1 MSEHTLIEK
10 FGVRLDRLLREQKR
24 SQAWLVAHSKLTS
37 SVVSRLVRGDR
48 LPTAEHVAAMAPLF
62 GMSAAQLVAD
72 TDAES
77 RVAEASQYVTRAHFE
92 SVHRQLVDA
101 ESEIEQM
108 EHKLAGLRD
117 DHYRLLR
124 DAQGHERE
132 LDAKIAEVEAQ
143 LQHSQGQQAAWQ
155 RRSKQSVDA
164 LCEAVTDL
172 AVLSARLAEIQTA
185 AEEGDQARLQNALHG
200 SASIGKRTAV
210 EYLEKYRE
218 RGHE

>member
-101 ESEIEQM
+101 EEEVQRTSLEIARM
-108 EHKLAGLRD
+108 EKAKFLLLD
-117 DHYRLLR
+117 DVR
-124 DAQGHERE
+124 AHERE
-132 LDAKIAEVEAQ
+132 LSAKIADLEAQ
-143 LQHSQGQQAAWQ
+143 LQDSQAQRAEWQ
-155 RRSKQSVDA
+155 RKSKQSVAA
-164 LCEAVTDL
+164 LCEAVTDV
-172 AVLSARLAEIQTA
+172 AVLSAKLAEVQIA
-185 AEEGDQARLQNALHG
+185 AEAGDAARLQAALAG
-200 SASIGKRTAV
+200 SASIGNRTAV

-218 RGHE
+218 R

>member
-1 MSEHTLIEK
+1 MSERTPIEK

-77 RVAEASQYVTRAHFE
+77 RVAEASQFVTRAHFE

-117 DHYRLLR
+117 DHYQLLR

-132 LDAKIAEVEAQ
+132 LNAKIAEVEAQ

-185 AEEGDQARLQNALHG
+185 AEEGDQARLQNALDG

>member
-117 DHYRLLR
+117 DHYQLLR
-124 DAQGHERE
+124 DAQGHELE
-132 LDAKIAEVEAQ
+132 LNAKIAEVEAQ

-164 LCEAVTDL
+164 LCEAVTDV
-172 AVLSARLAEIQTA
+172 AVLSAKLAEVQTA
-185 AEEGDQARLQNALHG
+185 AEAGDHARLQNALDG

-218 RGHE
+218 R

>member
-1 MSEHTLIEK
+1 MSEHTPIEK

-101 ESEIEQM
+101 EEEVQRTSLEIARM
-108 EHKLAGLRD
+108 EKAKFLLLD
-117 DHYRLLR
+117 DVR
-124 DAQGHERE
+124 AHERE
-132 LDAKIAEVEAQ
+132 LSAKIADLEAQ
-143 LQHSQGQQAAWQ
+143 LQDSQAQRAEWQ
-155 RRSKQSVDA
+155 RKSKQSVAA
-164 LCEAVTDL
+164 LCEAVTDV
-172 AVLSARLAEIQTA
+172 AVLSAKLAEVQIA
-185 AEEGDQARLQNALHG
+185 AEAGDAARLQAALAG
-200 SASIGKRTAV
+200 SASIGNRTAV

-218 RGHE
+218 R

>member
-1 MSEHTLIEK
+1 MSEHTPIEK

-117 DHYRLLR
+117 DHYQLLR

-132 LDAKIAEVEAQ
+132 LNAKIAEVEAQ

-164 LCEAVTDL
+164 LCEAVTDV
-172 AVLSARLAEIQTA
+172 AVLSAKLAEVQIA
-185 AEEGDQARLQNALHG
+185 AETGDAARLQAALAG
-200 SASIGKRTAV
+200 SASIGNRTAV

>member
-1 MSEHTLIEK
+1 MSEHTVEK

-24 SQAWLVAHSKLTS
+24 SQAWLVQHSKLTS

-48 LPTAEHVAAMAPLF
+48 LPTAEHVAAIAPLF
-62 GMSAAQLVAD
+62 AMSAAQLVAD

-77 RVAEASQYVTRAHFE
+77 RIAEASQYVTRAHFE

-101 ESEIEQM
+101 ESEIELLEHQM
-108 EHKLAGLRD
+108 ARMQNEKHQILEVATSR
-117 DHYRLLR
+117 
-124 DAQGHERE
+124 ERE
-132 LDAKIAEVEAQ
+132 LSAKIAEVEAK

-172 AVLSARLAEIQTA
+172 AVLSAKLAEIQAA
-185 AEEGDQARLQNALHG
+185 AEEEDHARLQNALDG

-210 EYLEKYRE
+210 EYLEKHKE
-218 RGHE
+218 R

>member
-1 MSEHTLIEK
+1 MSEHTIEK
-10 FGVRLDRLLREQKR
+10 FGVRLDRLLREQSR

-48 LPTAEHVAAMAPLF
+48 LPTAEHVAAIAPLF
-62 GMSAAQLVAD
+62 AMSAAQLVAD

-77 RVAEASQYVTRAHFE
+77 RIAEASQYVTRAHFE

-101 ESEIEQM
+101 ESEIELLEHQM
-108 EHKLAGLRD
+108 ARMQNEKHQILEVATSR
-117 DHYRLLR
+117 
-124 DAQGHERE
+124 ERE
-132 LDAKIAEVEAQ
+132 LSAKIAEVEAK
-143 LQHSQGQQAAWQ
+143 LQHSQGQLAAWQ

-172 AVLSARLAEIQTA
+172 AVLSAKLAEIQAA
-185 AEEGDQARLQNALHG
+185 AEEEDHARLQNALDG

-218 RGHE
+218 R

>member
-1 MSEHTLIEK
+1 MSEHTPIEK

-101 ESEIEQM
+101 EEEVQRTSLEVARM
-108 EHKLAGLRD
+108 EKAKFLLLD
-117 DHYRLLR
+117 DVR
-124 DAQGHERE
+124 AHERE
-132 LDAKIAEVEAQ
+132 LSAKIADLEAQ
-143 LQHSQGQQAAWQ
+143 LQDSQAQRAEWQ
-155 RRSKQSVDA
+155 RKSKQSVAA
-164 LCEAVTDL
+164 LCEAVTDV
-172 AVLSARLAEIQTA
+172 AVLSAKLAEVQIA
-185 AEEGDQARLQNALHG
+185 AEAGDAARLQAALAG
-200 SASIGKRTAV
+200 SASIGNRTAV

-218 RGHE
+218 R

>member
-1 MSEHTLIEK
+1 MSEHTIEK
-10 FGVRLDRLLREQKR
+10 FGVRLDRLLREQSR

-48 LPTAEHVAAMAPLF
+48 LPTAEHVAAIAPLF
-62 GMSAAQLVAD
+62 GMSAAQMVAD

-101 ESEIEQM
+101 ESEIELLEHQM
-108 EHKLAGLRD
+108 ARMQNEKHQILEVATS
-117 DHYRLLR
+117 
-124 DAQGHERE
+124 HERE
-132 LDAKIAEVEAQ
+132 LSAKIAEVEAQ
-143 LQHSQGQQAAWQ
+143 LHHSQGQQAAWQ
-155 RRSKQSVDA
+155 RKSKQSVAA

-172 AVLSARLAEIQTA
+172 AVLSAKLAEIQTA
-185 AEEGDQARLQNALHG
+185 AEEGDHARLQTALDG

-210 EYLEKYRE
+210 DYLEKYRE
-218 RGHE
+218 RRHE

>member
-1 MSEHTLIEK
+1 MSEHTIEK
-10 FGVRLDRLLREQKR
+10 FGVRLDRLLREQSR

-48 LPTAEHVAAMAPLF
+48 LPTAEHVAAIAPLF
-62 GMSAAQLVAD
+62 GMSAAQMVAD

-117 DHYRLLR
+117 DHYQLLR
-124 DAQGHERE
+124 DAQGHERD
-132 LDAKIAEVEAQ
+132 LNAKIAEVEAQ

-172 AVLSARLAEIQTA
+172 AVLSAKLAEIQTA
-185 AEEGDQARLQNALHG
+185 AEEGDQARLQNALDG

>member
-1 MSEHTLIEK
+1 MSEHTPIEK

-101 ESEIEQM
+101 EEEVQRTSLEIARM
-108 EHKLAGLRD
+108 EKAKFLLLD
-117 DHYRLLR
+117 DVR
-124 DAQGHERE
+124 AHERE
-132 LDAKIAEVEAQ
+132 LSAKIADLEAQ
-143 LQHSQGQQAAWQ
+143 LQDSQAQRAEWQ
-155 RRSKQSVDA
+155 RKSKQSVAA
-164 LCEAVTDL
+164 LCEAVTDV
-172 AVLSARLAEIQTA
+172 AVLSAKFAEVQIA
-185 AEEGDQARLQNALHG
+185 AEAGDAARLQAALAG
-200 SASIGKRTAV
+200 SASIGNRTAV

-218 RGHE
+218 R